1 MSIKKLNQKESRH
14 TPLCSKENLTSHKN
28 LWLRNFHHC
37 RRVIPSPHLFNPHYY
52 CRKIQTKRFDV
63 TNFVRQFVMSEL
75 KDSAIKLFGKTI
87 QLLHIDDDDVVLGKA
102 DDQQQQQQQQCS
114 SSEDIKV
121 L

>member
-1 MSIKKLNQKESRH
+1 
-14 TPLCSKENLTSHKN
+14 
-28 LWLRNFHHC
+28 
-37 RRVIPSPHLFNPHYY
+37 
-52 CRKIQTKRFDV
+52 
-63 TNFVRQFVMSEL
+63 MSEL

-87 QLLHIDDDDVVLGKA
+87 QLLHVDDDDVVLGKA